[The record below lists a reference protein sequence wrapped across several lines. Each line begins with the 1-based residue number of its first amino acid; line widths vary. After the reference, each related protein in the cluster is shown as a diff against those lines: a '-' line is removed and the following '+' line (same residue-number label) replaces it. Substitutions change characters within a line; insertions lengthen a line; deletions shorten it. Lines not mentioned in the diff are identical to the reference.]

1 MMRVYERHIS
11 CALFSIFVFAFF
23 ILCITTVAAAV
34 EFPKLTGRVVDEV
47 GLLDPSEQE
56 RLAEKLEAHE
66 KETGNQ
72 VVVVTVDSLQG
83 RPMED
88 YGRELGNFW
97 GIGQKGKNNGVLLI
111 VAPHERMARIE
122 VGDGLEAVLTNKR
135 SQWIMDNVMVPAFA
149 AGRFGAGIAAGVDEI
164 LHVLIQGKQINAE

>member
-1 MMRVYERHIS
+1 MRVYERHI
-11 CALFSIFVFAFF
+11 LGGFFSIFAFVLF

-34 EFPKLTGRVVDEV
+34 DFPKLTGRVVDEV
-47 GLLDPSEQE
+47 GLLDPSERE
-56 RLAEKLEAHE
+56 RLAERLEAHE

-83 RPMED
+83 RPIED

-97 GIGQKGKNNGVLLI
+97 GIGQKGEDSGVLLI

-122 VGDGLEAVLTNKR
+122 VGYGLEAVLTNKK

-164 LHVLIQGKQINAE
+164 LHVLIQGEQINSE